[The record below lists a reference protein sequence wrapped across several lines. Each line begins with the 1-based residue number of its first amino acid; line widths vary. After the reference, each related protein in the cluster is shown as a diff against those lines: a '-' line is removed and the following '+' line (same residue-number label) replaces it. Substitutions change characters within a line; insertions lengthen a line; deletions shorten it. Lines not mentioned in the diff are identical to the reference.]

1 MFSWFGRVSFVP
13 YSRVQDFAVHLRNG
27 YLMGSKCGE
36 CGFQTFPPR
45 SDCPECMSG
54 EFEFVEYSGKGT
66 VWTHT
71 RIDAAPTGFDD
82 DAPYTCVVVE
92 LEEGGRLLGWSG
104 ETLPQEEV
112 EIDMEPFTDQIA
124 ELDWTGIQ
132 SLASNLGIS
141 AERILREQWL
151 AQARELAGEQDAS

>member
-13 YSRVQDFAVHLRNG
+13 YSKVQDFAVFLRNG
-27 YLMGSKCGE
+27 YLMGSRCRD

-45 SDCPECMSG
+45 ADCPECLSG

-66 VWTHT
+66 VWTYT
-71 RIDAAPTGFDD
+71 RIDAAPTGFDE

-92 LEEGGRLLGWSG
+92 LEGGGRLLGWSG

-112 EIDMEPFTDQIA
+112 TIG
-124 ELDWTGIQ
+124 LDVQ
-132 SLASNLGIS
+132 VVP
-141 AERILREQWL
+141 RIFEDTPDIRVYYTVD
-151 AQARELAGEQDAS
+151 RPGTT